1 MENKKKIIGMIL
13 IIILIIALI
22 AVTILYNNF
31 CETQLNLLTEESN
44 KLIQQDLINEEI
56 DEEIKTQKDYAV
68 VEKTIKEY
76 LSNIKNIYLEME
88 NLNSK
93 INADEIFSA
102 SNVQDHKFNN
112 VDPLIEEIREKSKE
126 YLEQCKALIGEEKI
140 KEAIN
145 SVQFSTP
152 IPNRREYYIN
162 LYNTVMLSDTMK
174 SQLTKIEESVEQS
187 KDNLYDKFSVL
198 SKIKTHLEE
207 NARYWDVKDD
217 KIVFTNA
224 NIMVEYYDLINELN
238 SK

>member
-31 CETQLNLLTEESN
+31 SETQLNLLTEESN

-102 SNVQDHKFNN
+102 SNKSCLNNAFSFIKPRLIKKFLYTPFNI
-112 VDPLIEEIREKSKE
+112 PL
-126 YLEQCKALIGEEKI
+126 
-140 KEAIN
+140 
-145 SVQFSTP
+145 
-152 IPNRREYYIN
+152 
-162 LYNTVMLSDTMK
+162 
-174 SQLTKIEESVEQS
+174 
-187 KDNLYDKFSVL
+187 
-198 SKIKTHLEE
+198 
-207 NARYWDVKDD
+207 
-217 KIVFTNA
+217 
-224 NIMVEYYDLINELN
+224 
-238 SK
+238 

>member
-1 MENKKKIIGMIL
+1 MENKKTIIGMII

-31 CETQLNLLTEESN
+31 SETQLNLLTEESN
-44 KLIQQDLINEEI
+44 KLIQQDLINDEI
-56 DEEIKTQKDYAV
+56 DEEIKTQKDYAI

-76 LSNIKNIYLEME
+76 LGNIKNIYLEME
-88 NLNSK
+88 KLNSQ

-102 SNVQDHKFNN
+102 QNVEEHKFNN
-112 VDPLIEEIREKSKE
+112 VDSLINEYREKSKE
-126 YLEQCKALIGEEKI
+126 YLEQCISLIGEDKI
-140 KEAIN
+140 EEAIN
-145 SVQFSTP
+145 SAQFSTP
-152 IPNRREYYIN
+152 IPKRKQYYIN

-174 SQLTKIEESVEQS
+174 SQLTKMEESIEKS
-187 KDNLYDKFSVL
+187 KDKLYDKLSIL

-207 NARYWDVKDD
+207 NSRYWNVKDD

-238 SK
+238 S

>member
-22 AVTILYNNF
+22 AITILYNNF
-31 CETQLNLLTEESN
+31 SETQLNLLTEESN

-102 SNVQDHKFNN
+102 SNVCSPF
-112 VDPLIEEIREKSKE
+112 
-126 YLEQCKALIGEEKI
+126 
-140 KEAIN
+140 
-145 SVQFSTP
+145 F
-152 IPNRREYYIN
+152 
-162 LYNTVMLSDTMK
+162 
-174 SQLTKIEESVEQS
+174 
-187 KDNLYDKFSVL
+187 
-198 SKIKTHLEE
+198 
-207 NARYWDVKDD
+207 
-217 KIVFTNA
+217 
-224 NIMVEYYDLINELN
+224 
-238 SK
+238 

>member
-1 MENKKKIIGMIL
+1 MENKKKIIGMVL

-31 CETQLNLLTEESN
+31 SETQLNLLTEESN

-152 IPNRREYYIN
+152 IPNRREYY
-162 LYNTVMLSDTMK
+162 SDTMK

-187 KDNLYDKFSVL
+187 KDNMYDKYSVL

>member
-1 MENKKKIIGMIL
+1 MENKKTIVGMII

-31 CETQLNLLTEESN
+31 SETQLNLLTEESN

-56 DEEIKTQKDYAV
+56 DKEIKTQKDYAV

-76 LSNIKNIYLEME
+76 LGNIKNIYLEME
-88 NLNSK
+88 KLNSQ

-102 SNVQDHKFNN
+102 QNVEEHKFNN
-112 VDPLIEEIREKSKE
+112 VDPLINEYREKSKE
-126 YLEQCKALIGEEKI
+126 YLEQCISLIREDKI

-145 SVQFSTP
+145 SAKFSTP
-152 IPNRREYYIN
+152 IPNRKEYYIN

-174 SQLTKIEESVEQS
+174 NQLTKMEESVEKS
-187 KDNLYDKFSVL
+187 KDKLYDKFSLL

-207 NARYWDVKDD
+207 NSRYWNVKDD

-238 SK
+238 S

>member
-1 MENKKKIIGMIL
+1 MENKKTIIGMII
-13 IIILIIALI
+13 IIILIIVLI

-31 CETQLNLLTEESN
+31 SETQLNLLTEESN

-56 DEEIKTQKDYAV
+56 DEEIKTQKDYAI

-76 LSNIKNIYLEME
+76 LGNIKNIYVEME
-88 NLNSK
+88 KLNSQ
-93 INADEIFSA
+93 INVDEIFSA
-102 SNVQDHKFNN
+102 QNVDEHKFNN
-112 VDPLIEEIREKSKE
+112 VDPLINEYREKSKE
-126 YLEQCKALIGEEKI
+126 YLEQCKNLIGEDKI

-152 IPNRREYYIN
+152 IPNRKEYYIN

-174 SQLTKIEESVEQS
+174 SQLTKMEESVEGS
-187 KDNLYDKFSVL
+187 KDSLYDKFSVL

-207 NARYWDVKDD
+207 NSRYWNVKDD

-238 SK
+238 S